1 MSFVVKRPLV
11 FVLIAAGVGVGVTPL
26 LLGGPKKAEAAPEE
40 KREPPKPI
48 DLGNAP
54 PSPRAAKE
62 DDNAVRKAGQ
72 AYVEAMNAGDLAAVA
87 AFWSKDAEYTDA
99 AGKTYRGREV
109 VAGLLKEALAGM
121 KGCTMRGKVHS
132 LRFLRPDVVMEDGEL
147 ECRSADGSHA
157 SNRYS
162 VIWLKNDG
170 RWLIGSARD
179 LPTSETSSAP
189 SAAYPKL
196 QHFEWLVGEWQGGA
210 KGEAKLH
217 CRWASNKCFLLME
230 YTVERPDGGPLEV
243 SQRVGWDP
251 AAGAIRSW
259 VFDSVGGF
267 GEGAW
272 KREGNRWVIEAVGVL
287 PDGGSGNAINTY
299 EFVDANTFV
308 WRSRERT
315 VDGQP
320 LADVEM
326 KFVKKTT
333 AKQPQGVLP

>member
-1 MSFVVKRPLV
+1 M
-11 FVLIAAGVGVGVTPL
+11 
-26 LLGGPKKAEAAPEE
+26 
-40 KREPPKPI
+40 
-48 DLGNAP
+48 D
-54 PSPRAAKE
+54 
-62 DDNAVRKAGQ
+62 
-72 AYVEAMNAGDLAAVA
+72 
-87 AFWSKDAEYTDA
+87 
-99 AGKTYRGREV
+99 
-109 VAGLLKEALAGM
+109 
-121 KGCTMRGKVHS
+121 
-132 LRFLRPDVVMEDGEL
+132 
-147 ECRSADGSHA
+147 
-157 SNRYS
+157 
-162 VIWLKNDG
+162 
-170 RWLIGSARD
+170 
-179 LPTSETSSAP
+179 
-189 SAAYPKL
+189 
-196 QHFEWLVGEWQGGA
+196 
-210 KGEAKLH
+210 
-217 CRWASNKCFLLME
+217 
-230 YTVERPDGGPLEV
+230 YTVERPDGRPLEV
-243 SQRVGWDP
+243 SQRVGWAP